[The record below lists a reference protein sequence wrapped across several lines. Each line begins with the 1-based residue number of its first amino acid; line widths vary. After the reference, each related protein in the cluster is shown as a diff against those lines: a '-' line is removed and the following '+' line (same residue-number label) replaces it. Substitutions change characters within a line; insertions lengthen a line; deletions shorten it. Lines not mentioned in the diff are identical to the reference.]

1 MTTSTQAL
9 DVRIEDQITQYINAA
24 LLRGVKFEVNAI
36 GDWCREITCLEF
48 NERANQWMQKLWV
61 SVYISDAGRLKVE
74 AQWIGREGGRVN
86 KSDIIDHIGYV
97 QTRY

>member
-1 MTTSTQAL
+1 
-9 DVRIEDQITQYINAA
+9 
-24 LLRGVKFEVNAI
+24 
-36 GDWCREITCLEF
+36 
-48 NERANQWMQKLWV
+48 MQKLWV

-86 KSDIIDHIGYV
+86 KADIIEHIGYV